1 MKLNNVA
8 VNNVAVNNVVVYNVA
23 VYNVAVNNVVV
34 YNVAVYNLRMCMKDD
49 NPGPNISRGMGC
61 ISSVVWG
68 ILVVWYG
75 VY

>member
-49 NPGPNISRGMGC
+49 NPGPNIS
-61 ISSVVWG
+61 SVVWG

-75 VY
+75 VYY